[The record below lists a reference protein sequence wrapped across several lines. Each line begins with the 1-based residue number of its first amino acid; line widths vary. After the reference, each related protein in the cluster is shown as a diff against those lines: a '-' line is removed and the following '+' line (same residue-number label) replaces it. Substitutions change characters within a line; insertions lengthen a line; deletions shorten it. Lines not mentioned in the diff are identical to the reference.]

1 MKLVFIFVLRKY
13 GRNSYLFI
21 IITIYFVV
29 ITFTPSR
36 SFVEDPDYTK
46 KKERSFIDLEDLLKK
61 DILDAPI
68 KDIMVDLNRP
78 YYCFT
83 LQSCYG
89 HFAHVY
95 QKDEHNYE
103 SLKKYSSEKI
113 EVTYR
118 IAYVALCIQ
127 NNGSGR
133 LLLDNLNTLVKIDP
147 RYIQFGSSDWFWDHC
162 VNSYVLQVSPE
173 RRRYEDKF
181 NIDMEEALHIENV
194 RNKFYQ
200 QLRGMIKR
208 VN

>member
-1 MKLVFIFVLRKY
+1 M
-13 GRNSYLFI
+13 
-21 IITIYFVV
+21 

-36 SFVEDPDYTK
+36 SFVEDPDYSK
-46 KKERSFIDLEDLLKK
+46 KKERSLIDLEDLLKK

-68 KDIMVDLNRP
+68 KDILVDLNRP

-89 HFAHVY
+89 HFAHLY